1 MTELALDK
9 VLDLTKKGYKV
20 SFEQAPEYPSFCKV
34 LRIEVSKG
42 DKHSVELMDISKVT
56 RDVTQMTTDQLI
68 SRHLRKVEWEF
79 MYAFEKEENNEI

>member
-9 VLDLTKKGYKV
+9 VLDLAKKGFKV

-56 RDVTQMTTDQLI
+56 RDVTQMSTDQLI

-79 MYAFEKEENNEI
+79 AYAFEKEDNK

>member
-9 VLDLTKKGYKV
+9 VLDLTKKGFKV
-20 SFEQAPEYPSFCKV
+20 SFEQAPEYPSFCRV
-34 LRIEVSKG
+34 LRIEVSKD
-42 DKHSVELMDISKVT
+42 DKHSIELMDISKVT

-79 MYAFEKEENNEI
+79 TYAFEKEENNEI